1 MDIRL
6 LKFASLGDICG
17 CFFVGIVLG
26 IGWRAG
32 LWWIT
37 DGFYYYFFYYYFYY
51 YLLHWLKREEKGK
64 TVLLCPIDEFQFL
77 KRRNLLAGIA
87 AWKENWEKYRE
98 TCSSSWSASPVDHK
112 SQIYY
117 SVPIIVFKLYNMT
130 CGQTNDIKFES
141 FYKSHCRYIT
151 V

>member
-1 MDIRL
+1 MFRFVRGHLWLFLCGDRSRDRMKGGLMVNNWWFL
-6 LKFASLGDICG
+6 L
-17 CFFVGIVLG
+17 FFFL
-26 IGWRAG
+26 
-32 LWWIT
+32 
-37 DGFYYYFFYYYFYY
+37 FFFYY

-64 TVLLCPIDEFQFL
+64 TVLLCPIDQFRFL
-77 KRRNLLAGIA
+77 KRRNLSAGSA